1 MDRGE
6 VKGVRPPSS
15 PQDDNA
21 SVRMNTGVKRI
32 EAFARATRGKK
43 GHAILAAI
51 AVSIYLCNWVYSMQE
66 STTYAYSVWATGSFQ
81 SHSTGLAT
89 LNIAT
94 SVISSVSVPFL
105 GKFSDV
111 FGRPYIYVI
120 ALVFYVV
127 GFVIIAF
134 APTLAAYV
142 LGSVFVAVGGAAI
155 GLLNAVLTA
164 DLVPLQWRGAAQG
177 LLSTPYLATVWYTSK
192 IAEQLGTAQNWRWG
206 FGMYAIIMPCVMG
219 PALIMIIWGE
229 RKARKLGYA
238 QESQP
243 DATARSS
250 GEDMK
255 ENDETDLEGK
265 DQPSEQA
272 LHHLTRADPPSESQ
286 QPWTR
291 KAINVFHELDAFG
304 LILLGFGWTLLLLP
318 FSLQAGADNGYK
330 NPSLIAMFVVG
341 SLCLVAYCGY
351 EAVWA
356 KYPTAPIRLLKNRTF
371 ITAIIIDFIYMVA
384 GYMNLTYLNSYVYV
398 VTDIETR
405 QWNYYNNIL
414 TMFLCSFGFI
424 GGMIQRYTHRYKALQ
439 LCGLCI
445 KLIGYALLVDK
456 AGVRSYARLVMAQVL
471 TGIGGAFSV
480 IGTQVASQASVPHQ
494 DVALVIS
501 LLTLWTA
508 IGASIG
514 SAIAVSMWDATMPG
528 NLRQYIPV
536 SAANDTMIETFF
548 GDITQIKLYD
558 LGTEIREGAITAYGK
573 TVYPMWAAALGLS
586 FISVIAGCFQTN
598 YYLGNQQNAYDN
610 KDVTGAPTDAPDGR
624 VEPKTK
630 MQKILRFWDF

>member
-1 MDRGE
+1 
-6 VKGVRPPSS
+6 
-15 PQDDNA
+15 
-21 SVRMNTGVKRI
+21 
-32 EAFARATRGKK
+32 
-43 GHAILAAI
+43 
-51 AVSIYLCNWVYSMQE
+51 
-66 STTYAYSVWATGSFQ
+66 
-81 SHSTGLAT
+81 
-89 LNIAT
+89 
-94 SVISSVSVPFL
+94 
-105 GKFSDV
+105 
-111 FGRPYIYVI
+111 
-120 ALVFYVV
+120 
-127 GFVIIAF
+127 
-134 APTLAAYV
+134 
-142 LGSVFVAVGGAAI
+142 
-155 GLLNAVLTA
+155 
-164 DLVPLQWRGAAQG
+164 
-177 LLSTPYLATVWYTSK
+177 
-192 IAEQLGTAQNWRWG
+192 
-206 FGMYAIIMPCVMG
+206 MG
-219 PALIMIIWGE
+219 
-229 RKARKLGYA
+229 
-238 QESQP
+238 
-243 DATARSS
+243 
-250 GEDMK
+250 
-255 ENDETDLEGK
+255 LEGK

-398 VTDIETR
+398 VTDIDTR

-471 TGIGGAFSV
+471 TGIG
-480 IGTQVASQASVPHQ
+480 
-494 DVALVIS
+494 
-501 LLTLWTA
+501 
-508 IGASIG
+508 
-514 SAIAVSMWDATMPG
+514 
-528 NLRQYIPV
+528 
-536 SAANDTMIETFF
+536 
-548 GDITQIKLYD
+548 
-558 LGTEIREGAITAYGK
+558 GAITAYGK